1 MLGMLM
7 GTLRQFQR
15 ESQFKS
21 EQVRDIGDLYSMS
34 EGPPKSCINSAI
46 LFILLKC
53 IIFT

>member
-7 GTLRQFQR
+7 GTLRQFKR

-34 EGPPKSCINSAI
+34 EGPPKSCINSK
-46 LFILLKC
+46 LFYLYS
-53 IIFT
+53 